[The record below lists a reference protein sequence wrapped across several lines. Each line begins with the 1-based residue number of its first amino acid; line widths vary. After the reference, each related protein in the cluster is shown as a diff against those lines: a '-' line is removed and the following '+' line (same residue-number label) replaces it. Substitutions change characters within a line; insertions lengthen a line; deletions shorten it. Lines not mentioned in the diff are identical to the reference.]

1 MRKHTSR
8 SAEAADHVL
17 GEAIR
22 RRREALRMTQQQ
34 LAEACSVSYQQMQK
48 YESGLNRISFSR
60 LVKIGRALGST
71 VAELTSVLDQETS
84 SAYIEHERFR
94 DLPDAE
100 ALLRRYA
107 QLTPVGR
114 AALLQLLGSAAAP
127 AADGHP
133 RARPPVRAI
142 EALVD

>member
-1 MRKHTSR
+1 MRKYTSR
-8 SAEAADHVL
+8 STEAPDHVL

-34 LAEACSVSYQQMQK
+34 LAEACMVSYQQMQK

-60 LVKIGRALGST
+60 LVKISRALATT
-71 VAELTSVLDQETS
+71 VADLTSVLDQDAS

-100 ALLRRYA
+100 TLLRRYA
-107 QLTPVGR
+107 QLSPVGR
-114 AALLQLLGSAAAP
+114 AALLQLLDAAATP
-127 AADGHP
+127 S
-133 RARPPVRAI
+133 ARPRSQPRLARGA
-142 EALVD
+142 ETLVD